1 MFERLLELH
10 KAGKLTHAKIDAAVS
25 RGWITEDEGEFIKKA
40 DAEEV
45 DE

>member
-25 RGWITEDEGEFIKKA
+25 RGWITEDEGEIIKNA
-40 DAEEV
+40 DAEELN
-45 DE
+45 E